1 MPTPSEML
9 PRFIRRRQVE
19 ERTGLGRSS
28 IYAKILLN
36 EFPRP
41 ISLGARAVAW
51 LESDI
56 DEWIRSR
63 VKMSRN
69 EANTK
74 STEAAR

>member
-1 MPTPSEML
+1 ML